1 MDSPQFT
8 APLTV
13 NVDFSRLA
21 ENKTISYKRVGIVTF
36 FELERLESSANSLLE
51 ANAFSLWLLS
61 GLLSRLKRD
70 GSSPSDP
77 ALFDFAISS
86 LSTLLSGQTRVA
98 AALSDFFF
106 ISDCRESFLGH
117 ASLPLSVAQNSPGS
131 GSDLFSQ
138 GLLEKVSG
146 QVKEDSF
153 ILSSLSKL
161 PRS

>member
-1 MDSPQFT
+1 MDPPQFT

-13 NVDFSRLA
+13 NVDFSWLV
-21 ENKTISYKRVGIVTF
+21 ENKKISYKRVGIVTF

-77 ALFDFAISS
+77 ALFDSAISS

-98 AALSDFFF
+98 AALSEAVV
-106 ISDCRESFLGH
+106 CG
-117 ASLPLSVAQNSPGS
+117 VA
-131 GSDLFSQ
+131 
-138 GLLEKVSG
+138 
-146 QVKEDSF
+146 
-153 ILSSLSKL
+153 
-161 PRS
+161 